1 MAKIKI
7 CETVLRDSH
16 QSLIAT
22 RMTTEEML
30 PILEKMDEVGYYSL
44 EAWGGATFDS
54 CLRFLNEDPLKNW
67 HRKTGYLF
75 SVWGHT
81 HEFTKPEDWERIEK
95 LFKLVSGRDDVWYPT
110 TIELYN
116 YVKAYESLSYSI
128 DMKTV
133 YNPSAFDIWISKDGR
148 VIKLDSGKETVID

>member
-1 MAKIKI
+1 M
-7 CETVLRDSH
+7 
-16 QSLIAT
+16 
-22 RMTTEEML
+22 
-30 PILEKMDEVGYYSL
+30 
-44 EAWGGATFDS
+44 
-54 CLRFLNEDPLKNW
+54 
-67 HRKTGYLF
+67 
-75 SVWGHT
+75 
-81 HEFTKPEDWERIEK
+81 
-95 LFKLVSGRDDVWYPT
+95 SGRDDVWYPT